1 MVGGGS
7 KGALPAYSGRDSISH
22 GRRGGG
28 DLINHSYHDSSV
40 ASRRSDLS
48 NSFMQRMS
56 RNGLG
61 DGGRYARD
69 GGGGEGRGER
79 AVGGGGCRD
88 RVGGGPPHRMNGWGE
103 DDDSGSGRRE
113 GYVVQ
118 VRKGRDD
125 GYDYGS
131 KRSYSSSRGG
141 ERGKDSD
148 LSVGARKKGR
158 VTDGESS
165 PHGHGISAMT
175 MDSHLESGDDEN
187 LGRLSPNLLRSAN

>member
-40 ASRRSDLS
+40 ASRRSNLS

-69 GGGGEGRGER
+69 GGGG
-79 AVGGGGCRD
+79 VGGGGRD
-88 RVGGGPPHRMNGWGE
+88 RVGGPTHRMNGWAD
-103 DDDSGSGRRE
+103 DDDSVSRRGK

-118 VRKGRDD
+118 VRNRGDEM
-125 GYDYGS
+125 YGFSS
-131 KRSYSSSRGG
+131 KRSHSSSCGG
-141 ERGKDSD
+141 DMGKG
-148 LSVGARKKGR
+148 SVESTGARKKG
-158 VTDGESS
+158 
-165 PHGHGISAMT
+165 
-175 MDSHLESGDDEN
+175 
-187 LGRLSPNLLRSAN
+187 